1 MKSPD
6 PANLQNLNDIVL
18 PATVSWWPPAIGWY
32 FLAAL
37 LLVAFAWF
45 IYQSLQ
51 RWMNNRY
58 RRAALRELQLL
69 AEDGQSAGSRDSNLR
84 QLPILLKRTALAAYP
99 RKQVASLTGKDW
111 HKFLNS
117 KVSTPVFTESTATT
131 LDNISYS
138 TSDLSAVDLQSAT
151 ALLKASQY
159 WLQHHQATPR
169 SKHSKDA

>member
-6 PANLQNLNDIVL
+6 PASLQNLNDIVL
-18 PATVSWWPPAIGWY
+18 PATIGWWPLAIGWY
-32 FLAAL
+32 ILAAI

-45 IYQSLQ
+45 AHRSLQ

-58 RRAALRELQLL
+58 RRAALRELRLL
-69 AEDGQSAGSRDSNLR
+69 AEGVQSVGGRDSSLR

-111 HKFLNS
+111 HDFLNS
-117 KVSTPVFTESTATT
+117 KVSTPVFTKSTART

-138 TSDLSAVDLQSAT
+138 TSDLSAFDLQTAT
-151 ALLKASQY
+151 ALLNASQH
-159 WLQHHQATPR
+159 WLQHHQTVIR
-169 SKHSKDA
+169 LQDSR